1 MPISSHASTPF
12 IPPVEITEDTTIIL
26 DESQALPTQNPT
38 QNPPD
43 IFDTK
48 LPDLETTNVLLDETE
63 LPILQTEI
71 NTEALTPGFA
81 ETANPQIPIEFT
93 KMTEDTTNSEDN
105 EFETFAPP
113 VTDLGKTLPI
123 EINDENMILD
133 TVVRSKLS
141 KKYYFTNKKTLL
153 TFFVVTNPLLLT
165 PRTNLAYF
173 AGAVLGIPG
182 HNNCF
187 CMIFDFICMI
197 ILFMLNVRCRF

>member
-26 DESQALPTQNPT
+26 DESQPLPTQNPT

-93 KMTEDTTNSEDN
+93 KMT
-105 EFETFAPP
+105 
-113 VTDLGKTLPI
+113 
-123 EINDENMILD
+123 
-133 TVVRSKLS
+133 
-141 KKYYFTNKKTLL
+141 
-153 TFFVVTNPLLLT
+153 
-165 PRTNLAYF
+165 
-173 AGAVLGIPG
+173 
-182 HNNCF
+182 
-187 CMIFDFICMI
+187 
-197 ILFMLNVRCRF
+197 

>member
-93 KMTEDTTNSEDN
+93 KMTEDTTNSEGD

-141 KKYYFTNKKTLL
+141 KNYYFTNKKTSL

-165 PRTNLAYF
+165 SLCKPCVFRWRRPWNSRTQIVF
-173 AGAVLGIPG
+173 A
-182 HNNCF
+182 
-187 CMIFDFICMI
+187 
-197 ILFMLNVRCRF
+197 